1 MHYFVRNVA
10 HIQLSFR
17 RLVMQRRLN
26 ARYAFMRFGQE
37 LSRLQMFYLERAR
50 TSKTAARIF
59 SKLDDLS
66 VSIKPDTVDVP
77 TLLRIDAVLAKYRA
91 LS

>member
-17 RLVMQRRLN
+17 GLVMQRRLN
-26 ARYAFMRFGQE
+26 ARYAFMRFEQE

-50 TSKTAARIF
+50 KSKTAARIS
-59 SKLDDLS
+59 SKLDDISL
-66 VSIKPDTVDVP
+66 VDVP
-77 TLLRIDAVLAKYRA
+77 TLLQIDEVLAKYRA

>member
-1 MHYFVRNVA
+1 MHYFVKNVA

-17 RLVMQRRLN
+17 RLAMQRRLN

-37 LSRLQMFYLERAR
+37 LSRLQMFYLERAKK
-50 TSKTAARIF
+50 SKTAARNI
-59 SKLDDLS
+59 SL
-66 VSIKPDTVDVP
+66 VDVP
-77 TLLRIDAVLAKYRA
+77 TLLRIDEVLAKYRA